1 MTALSG
7 DILLFRSSGPTDPP
21 APAAAEKLNVPVPSA
36 GNSPLFR
43 SCGPTDPPA
52 PEAAEK
58 LNVPLPPRQPEEVTY
73 A

>member
-21 APAAAEKLNVPVPSA
+21 APAAAEKLNVP
-36 GNSPLFR
+36 
-43 SCGPTDPPA
+43 
-52 PEAAEK
+52 
-58 LNVPLPPRQPEEVTY
+58 LPPRQPEEVTY